1 MYTHKSIKQQPAT
14 SAHEPFL
21 PISAH
26 PLPHGSFSADSQS
39 SHPAEQAGKEGKK
52 TVIKIWNRNWICI
65 ALHYINIPTGMM
77 RRAMWDEEWSAAAAS
92 HRVIVEMIDES
103 ELSERWTGTS
113 ERLSCVRR
121 KGEIFVFVLS
131 HLRNNRHQRN
141 AISRLSTT
149 STHTEKRRRVV
160 ERKKAKRR
168 DENSKSIVL
177 RFHCH
182 DMDMNTSVSWV
193 LSSIT

>member
-1 MYTHKSIKQQPAT
+1 MWCTHINPLSSSQQHR
-14 SAHEPFL
+14 HEPFL
-21 PISAH
+21 PISARS
-26 PLPHGSFSADSQS
+26 LPHGSFSADSQS
-39 SHPAEQAGKEGKK
+39 IHPAEQAGKEGKK

-77 RRAMWDEEWSAAAAS
+77 RRVMWDEEWSAAAAS

-113 ERLSCVRR
+113 ERPSWVRR

-149 STHTEKRRRVV
+149 STHTEKRRV
-160 ERKKAKRR
+160 ERKKGKAKRR
-168 DENSKSIVL
+168 K
-177 RFHCH
+177 
-182 DMDMNTSVSWV
+182 
-193 LSSIT
+193 